1 MKQLETDR
9 LKIEFKK
16 EQNKALMPMYR
27 KPASFVV
34 KNHNR
39 TNWYDME
46 EHKEDVVQGLKFIRR
61 LGGKSYLDKIPRAN

>member
-46 EHKEDVVQGLKFIRR
+46 ENKEDVV
-61 LGGKSYLDKIPRAN
+61 